1 MMVLDELFFIA
12 WVSSLIAETWL
23 SFVPVGATSV
33 GAGPSRPRRTLP
45 GFPPYPG
52 GGLGSIPRNTASI
65 WLVSWF
71 LRVSTAFSFHQEW
84 RFFVSVRK
92 CLLAH
97 LQLGVP
103 CQLFPRVSC
112 GVEWAAY
119 LSCWPEFTG
128 MLHLVGCFLAVRCS
142 LYSFA
147 RFDYE
152 ITPNHFELSM

>member
-1 MMVLDELFFIA
+1 MCIKTPP
-12 WVSSLIAETWL
+12 SLPVFLWGGGPFNLALLL
-23 SFVPVGATSV
+23 SFEIVNVPNCSGMFCCFPFYS
-33 GAGPSRPRRTLP
+33 GCGRSP
-45 GFPPYPG
+45 GVPCWVFSPYPG

-71 LRVSTAFSFHQEW
+71 LHVSTAFSFHQEW

-103 CQLFPRVSC
+103 CQFYPRVSC

-119 LSCWPEFTG
+119 FSCWPEFTG
-128 MLHLVGCFLAVRCS
+128 MLHLVGCFSCG
-142 LYSFA
+142 
-147 RFDYE
+147 
-152 ITPNHFELSM
+152 